1 LTDILEF
8 YKTNTYDIKYVSSE
22 KSNWFNKDLLMEL
35 LEKRN
40 KYEKIFSDKI
50 FFKQPVLISPILP
63 QKVLDIIVSKTEQLK
78 FFSPIL
84 LKLKVKL
91 IF

>member
-1 LTDILEF
+1 
-8 YKTNTYDIKYVSSE
+8 
-22 KSNWFNKDLLMEL
+22 MEL

-50 FFKQPVLISPILP
+50 FLKQPVLISPILP
-63 QKVLDIIVSKTEQLK
+63 QKVLDNIVSKTEQLK

-84 LKLKVKL
+84 LKLKVKNDFLNVFKERVYIQQILKQVFNL
-91 IF
+91 IQR